1 MKFTRQLILYAS
13 LIVVFGGLIFY
24 MLNEGSQQ
32 APPVQHMMIGGAG
45 NNTGSGFFSHLFQEN
60 IHEALPRL
68 LLQVLIIM
76 AATRLFGV
84 LFRKIGQPAVV
95 GETIAGI
102 ILGPS
107 LLGLLFPGVFH
118 FIFPVESL
126 PNLRFLS
133 QIGLILFMFIIGLE
147 LDTRLLR
154 KQAFEAVIISH
165 ASILI
170 PFSLGILISFFLYPR
185 YASPQTG
192 FYPFALFMGIA
203 MSITAFPVLARIIRD
218 RKLTDTRL
226 GTMAI
231 SCAASDDVTAWCILA
246 ILIAFIRSG
255 SGMNGLAIVGLVAF
269 YGVTMFFFVKR
280 GLEWIQLKYIQKKI
294 SYDTFMAI
302 LFSTLLLSSWCTE
315 VIGIHA
321 LFGAFMAGIV
331 IPKNTEIQ
339 TRIINRIS
347 DLTLV
352 MLLPLFFVYTGL
364 RTQAGILNSG
374 TLWISFAYILLCAV
388 AGKFGGSALVA
399 RVLGNSWKDSLSIG
413 ALMNTRGLM
422 ELVVLNIGYDM
433 GILNMEIFSLMVF
446 MALLTTMMTS
456 PLLNWI
462 NLFSKRKEP
471 GEIS

>member
-1 MKFTRQLILYAS
+1 MKFLKQLILYAG
-13 LIVVFGGLIFY
+13 LIVIFGVLIFY
-24 MLNEGSQQ
+24 MLK
-32 APPVQHMMIGGAG
+32 
-45 NNTGSGFFSHLFQEN
+45 TGSHNAPVHQSVKNGETGISVGSSFFIHLFRDN
-60 IHEALPRL
+60 IHDALPRL
-68 LLQVLIIM
+68 LLQVFIIIIV
-76 AATRLFGV
+76 TSLFG
-84 LFRKIGQPAVV
+84 LIFRKIGQPAVV

-102 ILGPS
+102 VLGPS
-107 LLGLLFPGVFH
+107 LLGLLFPGAFH

-133 QIGLILFMFIIGLE
+133 QIGLILFMFIVGLE
-147 LDTRLLR
+147 LDNRMLR

-170 PFSLGILISFFLYPR
+170 PFSLGIFLSFYLYPL
-185 YASPQTG
+185 YASPQTS
-192 FYPFALFMGIA
+192 FYSFALFMGIA
-203 MSITAFPVLARIIRD
+203 MSITAFPVLARIIRE

-226 GTMAI
+226 GILAI

-246 ILIAFIRSG
+246 LLIAFIRSG
-255 SGMNGLAIVGLVAF
+255 SGMNGVAIVGLVAL
-269 YGVTMFFFVKR
+269 YGVVMFFFVKKI
-280 GLEWIQLKYIQKKI
+280 LLWIQTKYIQEKI
-294 SYDTFMAI
+294 SYNSFMAI
-302 LFSTLLLSSWCTE
+302 LFSVLLLSSWCTE

-331 IPKNTEIQ
+331 IPKDSQILN
-339 TRIINRIS
+339 RIINRIS

-399 RVLGNSWKDSLSIG
+399 RVLGNSWNESLSIG

-456 PLLNWI
+456 PLLNCI
-462 NLFSKRKEP
+462 NMFSKKASI
-471 GEIS
+471 EIS

>member
-1 MKFTRQLILYAS
+1 MKFVKQLFLYVTLIIL
-13 LIVVFGGLIFY
+13 FGGLILF
-24 MLNEGSQQ
+24 MLQQ
-32 APPVQHMMIGGAG
+32 GGRTAAG
-45 NNTGSGFFSHLFQEN
+45 NNKIEVSETANPPGKVFFENGFHSNVQ
-60 IHEALPRL
+60 EALPRL
-68 LLQVLIIM
+68 LLQIIIII
-76 AATRLFGV
+76 AVTRSLGL

-95 GETIAGI
+95 GETVAGI

-107 LLGLLFPGVFH
+107 LLGLLFPGIFH

-133 QIGLILFMFIIGLE
+133 QIGLILFMFIVGLE

-170 PFSLGILISFFLYPR
+170 PFSLGVFLSLFLYHD
-185 YASPQTG
+185 YALQQTN
-192 FYPFALFMGIA
+192 FYPFAMFMGIA

-218 RKLTDTRL
+218 RKLTDTKL
-226 GTMAI
+226 GILAI
-231 SCAASDDVTAWCILA
+231 GCAASDDVTAWCILA
-246 ILIAFIRSG
+246 VLIALIRSG
-255 SGMNGLAIVGLVAF
+255 SGMNGLMIVGMVAVYIAFMLVPVKNLLTRVQSAYEKGKIGDNTLMAIVFTV
-269 YGVTMFFFVKR
+269 
-280 GLEWIQLKYIQKKI
+280 
-294 SYDTFMAI
+294 
-302 LFSTLLLSSWCTE
+302 LLGSSWVTE

-321 LFGAFMAGIV
+321 LFGAFLAGIV
-331 IPKNTEIQ
+331 IPKNKTLQ
-339 TRIINRIS
+339 NRIIDRIS
-347 DLTLV
+347 DLTQV

-374 TLWISFAYILLCAV
+374 ALWISFGFILVCAV

-399 RVLGNSWKDSLSIG
+399 RALGQTWRNSLSIG

-433 GILNMEIFSLMVF
+433 GILSTEIFSMMVL

-456 PLLNWI
+456 PLLDWI
-462 NLFSKRKEP
+462 GKLKN
-471 GEIS
+471 